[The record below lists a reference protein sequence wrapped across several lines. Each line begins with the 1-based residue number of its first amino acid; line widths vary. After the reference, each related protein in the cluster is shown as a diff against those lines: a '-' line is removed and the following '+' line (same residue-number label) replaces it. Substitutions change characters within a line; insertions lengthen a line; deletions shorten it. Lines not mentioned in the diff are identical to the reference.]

1 MGSRK
6 QFIEEIMESMH
17 AIKRKFASLWLSNN
31 NKKDRAVTA
40 SQWAVLSVVSKNKN
54 LSLTKLAQMLG
65 ISSSAAT
72 QLVNELI
79 AKGCLERKDTDHD
92 RRSLQLAISASCK
105 NKLSKIKSIRMD
117 HFKHMFDALTDKELE
132 QYAKLNKKIVE
143 HVLNKTSK

>member
-17 AIKRKFASLWLSNN
+17 AIKRKFASNN
-31 NKKDRAVTA
+31 NKKDHAVTA

-54 LSLTKLAQMLG
+54 LSLTQLAQMLG
-65 ISSSAAT
+65 ISSSAAN